1 MNSGNFMAQVDATFM
16 FILIVSLIL
25 MAGITF
31 SMIYFLFRY
40 HHTKNQQPKDIHGN
54 LTLEIL
60 WTAIPTVLV
69 LAMFY
74 YGMVGY
80 QKMETIPEDA
90 MKVESIGSMWNW
102 RFNYENGAQVDTF
115 LYVPVGKA
123 VHLELNSPD
132 VIHSFYIP
140 ELRVKKDVVPGMTNE
155 MWFATDTVKT
165 YNVFCAE
172 YCGTDH
178 SKMIGYIV
186 AMPQEEF
193 DAWYESNAK
202 IEEKIEAE
210 TEENTAAVD
219 DE

>member
-1 MNSGNFMAQVDATFM
+1 MNSGNFSAQVDATFM

-90 MKVESIGSMWNW
+90 MKVESIGSMWQW
-102 RFNYENGAQVDTF
+102 RFNYENGIQTDT
-115 LYVPVGKA
+115 LYVPEGKP
-123 VHLELNSPD
+123 VHLYLNSTD

-140 ELRVKKDVVPGMTNE
+140 GLKVKKDVVPGLTNE
-155 MWFATDTVKT
+155 MWFATDEIKK
-165 YNVFCAE
+165 YDVFCAE
-172 YCGTDH
+172 YCGDDH
-178 SKMIGYIV
+178 AYMYTRIV
-186 AMPQEEF
+186 SMPPAEF
-193 DAWYESNAK
+193 DAWYKSNAK
-202 IEEKIEAE
+202 
-210 TEENTAAVD
+210 TDENTAVVD
-219 DE
+219 GE